1 MGDIGKTASDIPAR
15 SWIDTWVPA
24 AVQPY
29 LRLARLDRPI
39 GIWLLLFPCW
49 WSLALAVPGALPDL
63 RLLVLFAIGAV
74 LMRAAGCTLNDIADR
89 DFDTRV
95 ARTATRPI
103 ASGAIGVTRAAV
115 FMCGLCL
122 AALVVLLQFNGFAI
136 LLGASSLLLVAVYPF
151 AKRVTDWPQAVLGL
165 TFNWGALLGW
175 AAVHGSLDWPAAALY
190 VGGVLWTLGYD
201 TVYAHQDKADD
212 AIVGVRSTA
221 LRLGA
226 MTGPWLWGLYGGA
239 LALFVAAGVLVG
251 LGWPFYLG
259 AALVGAHFARQII
272 RLDLDDP
279 RQCLATFRSNRSVGW
294 LLFAAIVLGQ
304 VAR

>member
-1 MGDIGKTASDIPAR
+1 MSEIGKTASDIPAR
-15 SWIDTWVPA
+15 SWIDTFVPE

-49 WSLALAVPGALPDL
+49 WSLALASPELPDPG
-63 RLLVLFAIGAV
+63 LLILFAIGAV
-74 LMRAAGCTLNDIADR
+74 LMRAAGCVLNDIADR
-89 DFDTRV
+89 DFDARV
-95 ARTATRPI
+95 ARTASRPI
-103 ASGAIGVTRAAV
+103 ASGMISVPRAMV
-115 FMCGLCL
+115 FMGALCL
-122 AALVVLLQFNGFAI
+122 AALLVLLQFNWFAVA
-136 LLGASSLLLVAVYPF
+136 LGASSLLLVAVYPF

-175 AAVHGSLDWPAAALY
+175 TAVHGGLDWPAVALY
-190 VGGVLWTLGYD
+190 AGGVLWTLGYD

-221 LRLGA
+221 LRLSA
-226 MTGPWLWGLYGGA
+226 ATKPWLWGFYGAA
-239 LALFVAAGVLVG
+239 LVLFVLAGVLVG
-251 LGWPFYLG
+251 LAWPFYLG
-259 AALVGAHFARQII
+259 AAAVGAHFARQIV

-279 RQCLATFRSNRSVGW
+279 RQCLVTFKSNQSAGW
-294 LLFAAIVLGQ
+294 LLFVAMVLGQ